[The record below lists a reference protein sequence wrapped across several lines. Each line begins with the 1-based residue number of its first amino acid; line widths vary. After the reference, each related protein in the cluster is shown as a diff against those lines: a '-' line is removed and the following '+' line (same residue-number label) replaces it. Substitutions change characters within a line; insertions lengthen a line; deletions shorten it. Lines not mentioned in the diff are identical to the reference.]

1 MRIRI
6 RIGIGIETGHRSG
19 IGIGSESESTITIGV
34 VIGDGIVGVIIIER
48 IIAYKLNIISV
59 EISIIYPSMKIIT
72 NLLIIIDYM
81 DAQESVDIEMFFTI
95 INMKK

>member
-1 MRIRI
+1 MRI
-6 RIGIGIETGHRSG
+6 RIGIGIETGHRSE

-48 IIAYKLNIISV
+48 IISYKLNIISV

-81 DAQESVDIEMFFTI
+81 DAQESVDIEMFFYH
-95 INMKK
+95 N

>member
-6 RIGIGIETGHRSG
+6 RIGIRIETGHRSGIG

-48 IIAYKLNIISV
+48 IISYKLNIISV

-81 DAQESVDIEMFFTI
+81 DAQESVDIEMFFYH
-95 INMKK
+95 N